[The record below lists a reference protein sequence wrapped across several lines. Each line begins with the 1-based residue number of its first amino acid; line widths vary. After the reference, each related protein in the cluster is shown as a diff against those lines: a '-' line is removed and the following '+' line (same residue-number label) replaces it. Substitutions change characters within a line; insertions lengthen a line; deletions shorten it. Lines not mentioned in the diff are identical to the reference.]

1 MHGRQRR
8 AQEEKFLQ
16 GLLEAVAP
24 LLSGEPIAQV
34 CEGDESPLS
43 STVQTD
49 TTATT
54 ATGYCD
60 YYDPC
65 EQPLLLY
72 RPVIRFTRVY

>member
-1 MHGRQRR
+1 MHGRQRC

-16 GLLEAVAP
+16 GLLEAIAP

-34 CEGDESPLS
+34 CEGDESPS
-43 STVQTD
+43 SAIQTD

-54 ATGYCD
+54 AAGYCD
-60 YYDPC
+60 YYDLC